1 MQDPSQISSSEAAEA
16 EPARPC
22 QQVSMRRRAAPPR
35 TRQPLLWLAC
45 CAASATA
52 LVAPTPR
59 AGARNIAPPSQRAA
73 PHAPTRARRRIAASV
88 VGDDLPSRP
97 SVDGKSYGAELAN
110 AYKRCG
116 EITKIFSKTF
126 YFGTT
131 FFSQEK
137 KQAVWAI
144 YVWCRRTDDI
154 VDSPLAAMLGP
165 ERMEE
170 DLRLWKE
177 RLDRIWVQEP
187 TDALDMA
194 LSDAKKNYPS
204 MDIEPY

>member
-1 MQDPSQISSSEAAEA
+1 MDPATSSSREQAE
-16 EPARPC
+16 EPARP
-22 QQVSMRRRAAPPR
+22 QTMQRRAPPR
-35 TRQPLLWLAC
+35 TWRGSIIAAAL
-45 CAASATA
+45 CAASASA
-52 LVAPTPR
+52 LVLPTPR
-59 AGARNIAPPSQRAA
+59 TAA
-73 PHAPTRARRRIAASV
+73 PRARRRIAASV

-116 EITKIFSKTF
+116 EITKIFSK
-126 YFGTT
+126 T

-204 MDIEPY
+204 MDIEPYNDMIDGMLMDTPGHQLFQDRYETR

>member
-1 MQDPSQISSSEAAEA
+1 
-16 EPARPC
+16 
-22 QQVSMRRRAAPPR
+22 MRRDP
-35 TRQPLLWLAC
+35 
-45 CAASATA
+45 
-52 LVAPTPR
+52 
-59 AGARNIAPPSQRAA
+59 
-73 PHAPTRARRRIAASV
+73 
-88 VGDDLPSRP
+88 
-97 SVDGKSYGAELAN
+97 
-110 AYKRCG
+110 
-116 EITKIFSKTF
+116 KIFSKTF

-204 MDIEPY
+204 MDIEPYNDMIDGMLMDTPGHQFFQDREPWDELYTYCYRVAGTVGLMVLPVLGPRHTHPGGGHPARTGRFYSLPDHEHPQRRRRGRAARPDIPPKMRALRDAAAYENY